1 MVSVLD
7 LMILWLEVD
16 SVEDLADFGLAGT
29 NPADYSVNFLVDP
42 NLVRFDFIFC
52 LRFFDYFGGAQGP
65 GVVGNASGARSGRFF
80 IRSHGKCMDNRP
92 KQGIFL

>member
-42 NLVRFDFIFC
+42 NLGCFDFTFC
-52 LRFFDYFGGAQGP
+52 LRY
-65 GVVGNASGARSGRFF
+65 
-80 IRSHGKCMDNRP
+80 
-92 KQGIFL
+92 L